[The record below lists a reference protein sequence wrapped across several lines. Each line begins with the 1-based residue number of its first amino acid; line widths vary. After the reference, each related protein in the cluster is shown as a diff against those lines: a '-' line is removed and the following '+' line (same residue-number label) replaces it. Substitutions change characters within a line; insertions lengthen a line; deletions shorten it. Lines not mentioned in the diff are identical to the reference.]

1 MTEHSAGRE
10 TDTKWYAVRCVIASM
25 ENKLWGP
32 TDLKAGEIDYEERI
46 TLWRAANL
54 DDAIAL
60 AEADAEE
67 YADTLESEY
76 LGLAQAYHL
85 AEKPKHGAE
94 VFSLIRRSVLDPES
108 YLTAFFDTG
117 DECQAKV

>member
-1 MTEHSAGRE
+1 
-10 TDTKWYAVRCVIASM
+10 M
-25 ENKLWGP
+25 ENVPWGP
-32 TDLKAGEIDYEERI
+32 NDLKAGEIDYEERI

-76 LGLAQAYHL
+76 VGLAQAYHL
-85 AEKPKHGAE
+85 AETPNHGAE

-117 DECQAKV
+117 DECQARV

>member
-1 MTEHSAGRE
+1 
-10 TDTKWYAVRCVIASM
+10 M
-25 ENKLWGP
+25 ENKPWGP

-46 TLWRAANL
+46 TLWKAANL
-54 DDAIAL
+54 DDAIAQ
-60 AEADAEE
+60 AEAEAAE

-76 LGLAQAYHL
+76 VGLAQAYHL

-94 VFSLIRRSVLDPES
+94 VFSLIRTSVLDPES

-117 DECQAKV
+117 DECQGQALIERRD